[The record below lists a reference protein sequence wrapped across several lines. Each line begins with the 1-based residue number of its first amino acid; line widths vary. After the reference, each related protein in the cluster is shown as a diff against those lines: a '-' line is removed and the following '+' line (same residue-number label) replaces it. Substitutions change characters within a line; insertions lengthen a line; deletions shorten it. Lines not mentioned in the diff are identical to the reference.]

1 MIRFWKSKNIENLMV
16 VAGVSA
22 MLISCSSEPATT
34 DVQKTFPSIDSFK
47 EIKVDT
53 TITLFAS
60 YAKPDCHLQLK
71 FQIPSSASSKK
82 SINAVNSLIGQLS
95 QEGNYLNES
104 NDLDE
109 MVRQYTK
116 AYIVNYLE
124 EGNDAIA
131 NYGDDMEA
139 AANWMSYEENCEGS
153 VLYNDYGIFSYSV
166 KLYTYT
172 GGAHGNSSNCVG
184 SINLNNNRTVTLE
197 SLFDQDNKE
206 TIKGEILEI
215 LAQEHQLLNDE
226 IEATENF
233 YISDK
238 GITFV
243 YDEFEIA
250 SYSDGEISVTL
261 GWDKIKP
268 LLLSK
273 SSITG
278 NPIIEL

>member
-1 MIRFWKSKNIENLMV
+1 MFRFWKSKNNENFMV
-16 VAGVSA
+16 VAGLLA
-22 MLISCSSEPATT
+22 ILFSCSSEPAST
-34 DVQKTFPSIDSFK
+34 DNQKTFPSIESFK

-71 FQIPSSASSKK
+71 FEIPASASSKK
-82 SINAVNSLIGQLS
+82 NINAVNSLIGQLT
-95 QEGNYLNES
+95 QDGNYLNES

-184 SINLNNNRTVTLE
+184 TINLNTNKIITLE
-197 SLFDQDNKE
+197 TLFDQENKE
-206 TIKGEILEI
+206 IIKGEILSI
-215 LAQEHQLLNDE
+215 LVQEHQLLNDE

-233 YISDK
+233 YITDR

-268 LLLSK
+268 LLLNN

-278 NPIIEL
+278 NPIIDL